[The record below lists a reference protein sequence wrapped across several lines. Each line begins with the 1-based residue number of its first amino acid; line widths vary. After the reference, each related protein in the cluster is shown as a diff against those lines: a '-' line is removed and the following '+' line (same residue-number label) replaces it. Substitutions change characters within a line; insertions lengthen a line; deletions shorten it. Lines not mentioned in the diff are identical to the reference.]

1 MKKVFI
7 AILFIISFI
16 AAFFITRHFE
26 SKETPLPEPGPEIP
40 DSIIITDDTTAID
53 TSAVNI
59 INIKNETEG
68 NKIVDNKKVET
79 LSESEQKPKLIS
91 CSEVKQLIMN
101 GDYVKD
107 KRISKNYTVEY
118 DDLNDDDADIQNNL
132 QAVLDM
138 VDYGNWN
145 DFEVIALGYD
155 NQGRVNKVTIRPV
168 Y

>member
-1 MKKVFI
+1 
-7 AILFIISFI
+7 
-16 AAFFITRHFE
+16 
-26 SKETPLPEPGPEIP
+26 
-40 DSIIITDDTTAID
+40 
-53 TSAVNI
+53 
-59 INIKNETEG
+59 
-68 NKIVDNKKVET
+68 
-79 LSESEQKPKLIS
+79 
-91 CSEVKQLIMN
+91 MN

-132 QAVLDM
+132 QAVRDM